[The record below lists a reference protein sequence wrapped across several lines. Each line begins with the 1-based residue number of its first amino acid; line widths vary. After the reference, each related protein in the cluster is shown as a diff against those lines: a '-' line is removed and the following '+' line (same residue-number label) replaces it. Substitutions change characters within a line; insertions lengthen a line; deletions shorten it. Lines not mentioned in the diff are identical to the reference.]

1 LFSKLSTISAI
12 SFMLT
17 ISWSSNTKTIDLLE
31 LHI

>member
-17 ISWSSNTKTIDLLE
+17 ISWSSNTKTIDC
-31 LHI
+31 